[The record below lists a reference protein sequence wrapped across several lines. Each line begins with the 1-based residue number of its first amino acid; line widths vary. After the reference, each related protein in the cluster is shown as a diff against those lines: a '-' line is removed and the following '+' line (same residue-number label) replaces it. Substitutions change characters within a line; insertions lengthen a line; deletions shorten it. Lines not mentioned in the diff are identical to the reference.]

1 MVRILRTPS
10 MWAGTGA
17 LAAAL
22 LLLAGTGTCVAS
34 GADNLVAPAKMA
46 AAAPIDQGAGYGSQR
61 AETRRVRTLQ
71 RALRRLGWKP
81 GTVDGL
87 FGPRTETALLRFQAA
102 TGLAQD
108 GVAGPRTWR
117 ALARSLGV
125 RGLQLRLRRAGARP
139 GQIDGLF
146 GPRTKAA
153 VTRLKRARRAQ
164 AQQAD
169 RRADRR
175 EDRQARREARQAAQR
190 ASSGAAALPLVDDVD
205 TDSGI
210 EPPLVLALAALTLLI
225 GAAFGVL
232 AGRRRRA
239 ARREPAIPVS
249 PVSPAG
255 PTRPPAPTAAV
266 ARARGTVTAASP
278 REPVRAIG
286 YVSVPVTDDR
296 AALDE
301 QASKIEEL
309 CRSRGWQLLHVVRDV
324 ENGHPK
330 GLDRPGLQY
339 ALDRLAE
346 GHASCLVVSELERLS
361 RSASDLAQ
369 VVEWVVGNDHRLV
382 AIDMRLD
389 TASTSGALTAR
400 TLMSVGQWESRR
412 IGEQTS
418 KGLAA
423 ARAARGKSGRPAVE
437 DVPHLKERIAAMREE
452 GMTLQAIADRLNE
465 EGVPTLRGG
474 SQWRPSSV
482 QAAAGYRR
490 PKKGKPAQRKAGTPG
505 GKPLH

>member
-1 MVRILRTPS
+1 MVRILRKPG

-17 LAAAL
+17 LMAAL

-34 GADNLVAPAKMA
+34 GASNLGAPAKMA

-61 AETRRVRTLQ
+61 GETRRVRTLQ
-71 RALRRLGWKP
+71 RALRRLNWKP
-81 GTVDGL
+81 GPVDGL

-102 TGLAQD
+102 QGLTPD
-108 GVAGPRTWR
+108 GVAGPATWR

-139 GQIDGLF
+139 GPIDGLY

-153 VTRLKRARRAQ
+153 VARLKRARQ
-164 AQQAD
+164 ANSRQKDRSANSQTDKPAKRKTDKPAD
-169 RRADRR
+169 
-175 EDRQARREARQAAQR
+175 ER
-190 ASSGAAALPLVDDVD
+190 ASGRVAAPTAGLPLVDDLD
-205 TDSGI
+205 HDSGVA
-210 EPPLVLALAALTLLI
+210 PPLAIALAALALLV
-225 GAAFGVL
+225 ASVLGVL
-232 AGRRRRA
+232 VGRRRAVRQQP
-239 ARREPAIPVS
+239 EPVGD
-249 PVSPAG
+249 PA
-255 PTRPPAPTAAV
+255 PAPTTKATEPPE
-266 ARARGTVTAASP
+266 RGTVTSAGP

-286 YVSVPVTDDR
+286 YVSVPKSDDR

-301 QASKIEEL
+301 QATQIERL

-330 GLDRPGLQY
+330 GLERPGLQY
-339 ALDRLAE
+339 ALERIAE
-346 GHASCLVVSELERLS
+346 GQASCLVVSELERLS
-361 RSASDLAQ
+361 RSAADLGQ
-369 VVEWVVGNDHRLV
+369 VVEWLVENDHRLV
-382 AIDMRLD
+382 VLDVRLD
-389 TASTSGALTAR
+389 TASSSGAVTAR

-412 IGEQTS
+412 IGELTR

-423 ARAARGKSGRPAVE
+423 ARASRGKTGRPAVE
-437 DVPHLKERIAAMREE
+437 DVPHLKERIAAMRAD
-452 GMTLQAIADRLNE
+452 GMTLQAIADKLNE

-490 PKKGKPAQRKAGTPG
+490 PKKGRPAQKAGTAGGVPG
-505 GKPLH
+505 N

>member
-1 MVRILRTPS
+1 MVRILRRPGT
-10 MWAGTGA
+10 WAGTGA
-17 LAAAL
+17 IAAAL

-34 GADNLVAPAKMA
+34 GAGNLVAPAKMA

-102 TGLAQD
+102 AGLAQD
-108 GVAGPRTWR
+108 GVAGPLTWR

-139 GQIDGLF
+139 GPIDGLF

-153 VTRLKRARRAQ
+153 VTRLKRARRAR
-164 AQQAD
+164 AQ
-169 RRADRR
+169 RADHRA
-175 EDRQARREARQAAQR
+175 DRQARRADVQAAQR
-190 ASSGAAALPLVDDVD
+190 ASSGAAPLPLVEDPG

-210 EPPLVLALAALTLLI
+210 VPSLVLALAALTLFI
-225 GAAFGVL
+225 GAAFGVHV
-232 AGRRRRA
+232 GRRRRA
-239 ARREPAIPVS
+239 VRRRPVS
-249 PVSPAG
+249 PVSPVS
-255 PTRPPAPTAAV
+255 PTRQPSLTAAMP
-266 ARARGTVTAASP
+266 RERGAVTVASP

-330 GLDRPGLQY
+330 GLERPGLQY
-339 ALDRLAE
+339 ALERLTE

-361 RSASDLAQ
+361 SSASDLGQ

-389 TASTSGALTAR
+389 TASTSGSLTAR

-452 GMTLQAIADRLNE
+452 GMTLQAIADTLNE

-490 PKKGKPAQRKAGTPG
+490 PKKGKLERRKAGTPG
-505 GKPLH
+505 GKPLN